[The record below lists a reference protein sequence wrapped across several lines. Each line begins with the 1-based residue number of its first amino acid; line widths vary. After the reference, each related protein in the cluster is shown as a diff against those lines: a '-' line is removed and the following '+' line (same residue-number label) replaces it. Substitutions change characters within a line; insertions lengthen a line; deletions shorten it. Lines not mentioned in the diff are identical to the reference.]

1 MGAYSNPQ
9 ILVDTQ
15 SGQHLRNLQESLAGS
30 VAKFGQTYMSVQEQK
45 RKELE
50 ENGKKNQ
57 EVEKEV
63 EKGQIRLMNGVN
75 KLKGVNPKINLAN
88 TFNPLIERAKEL
100 NISILQNKITGVER
114 NEAQMELSEINSTV
128 DNDFSAGL
136 VIAGEMVA
144 DLEEAAL
151 KGVGVEGGL
160 AKELDPALNR
170 GLRIFSG
177 KIDGSVEAVYEDVKT
192 KKLAYI
198 TKDLE
203 GKEVYRFYADEL
215 KKMNAQNIIGVK
227 ILPDTTAN
235 TEAVKKQVSNV
246 FENKLVDPKDP
257 SKGTIATANI
267 NIDYLVR
274 DKKTSKIEYEREPYG
289 DLPGQYK
296 LVAKVDKEAIL
307 PEVRTQ
313 LIGQL
318 AAFDDST
325 LSSYYNNIIVPFW
338 ERATKETK
346 ELMPD
351 NQVLTEEER
360 DKAEEEYIK
369 YWVEAKV
376 PSQQII
382 QKEDPSTLILKV
394 PKKKEGKTTKTSAS
408 DKKAADEEKE
418 LKQGL
423 KQANAGNKTEI
434 RFKDRK
440 AVFDGKKWNV
450 IGGALDGENLP
461 NAEAAEAYIRTGSI
475 PAK

>member
-30 VAKFGQTYMSVQEQK
+30 VAKFGQTYISVQEQK

-57 EVEKEV
+57 EVSKEV
-63 EKGQIRLMNGVN
+63 EKGEIRLMNGVN
-75 KLKGVNPKINLAN
+75 KLKGINPKINLAN
-88 TFNPLIERAKEL
+88 TFTPLIERAKEL
-100 NISILQNKITGVER
+100 NISILQNKITGSER
-114 NEAQMELSEINSTV
+114 NEAQMELSEINSTI
-128 DNDFSAGL
+128 DNDFAAGL
-136 VIAGEMVA
+136 VIAGQMA
-144 DLEEAAL
+144 TDLEEASL

-170 GLRIFSG
+170 GLRIFQG

-198 TKDLE
+198 TKDGE

-257 SKGTIATANI
+257 AKGTVATQNI

-274 DKKTSKIEYEREPYG
+274 DKKTGKIEYERQPYG

-313 LIGQL
+313 LFGQL
-318 AAFDDST
+318 GGFDDST
-325 LSSYYNNIIVPFW
+325 LVSYYNNIIVPFW
-338 ERATKETK
+338 ERATKENK
-346 ELMPD
+346 DLMPD
-351 NQVLTEEER
+351 NRVLTEEER

-382 QKEDPSTLILKV
+382 QKEDPSTLILKA
-394 PKKKEGKTTKTSAS
+394 PKKKEDKTTKISAF

-423 KQANAGNKTEI
+423 KQANTGNKTEI

-440 AVFDGKKWNV
+440 AAFDGTKWNV
-450 IGGALDGENLP
+450 IGGAFDGENIP
-461 NAEAAEAYIRTGSI
+461 NAKAAETYVRTGSI